1 MSGHRTPE
9 RSAQPG
15 SSGDRT
21 ITIDHLSKSFGPVRA
36 VDDLSFTVQ
45 PGRVTGF
52 LGPNGAGKTTTL
64 RMLLGLV
71 RPTSGTA
78 TIGGRTYA
86 RLERPM
92 HTVGAALEAASFHP
106 GRTALDHLRVYAPQ
120 AGVSD
125 ARCHEVLR
133 IVGLD
138 GAARRR
144 VGGFSL
150 GMRQRLALATTLLGD
165 PGVLLLDE
173 PANGLDPEG
182 IAWLRAFLRHLA
194 GEGRTVL
201 VSSHVLSEVEQTV
214 DDVVIIARGR
224 LVHSS
229 SLAELAALA
238 EPTVRVSSPDPAG
251 LHALV
256 AGAGWT
262 DLVEPGSDPRPG
274 TVVLRRLTA
283 GEVGARAFVA
293 GLELHELAA
302 RDVGLEGI
310 FLRLVDGDPGAA
322 ARDTGTVGGP
332 SREPRTG
339 RHAHRAGAA

>member
-1 MSGHRTPE
+1 M
-9 RSAQPG
+9 
-15 SSGDRT
+15 
-21 ITIDHLSKSFGPVRA
+21 
-36 VDDLSFTVQ
+36 DDLSFTVR

-78 TIGGRTYA
+78 TIGGRTYGEL
-86 RLERPM
+86 RRPV

-106 GRTALDHLRVYAPQ
+106 GRSALDHLRVYAPQ
-120 AGVSD
+120 AGVDD

-138 GAARRR
+138 GVARRR
-144 VGGFSL
+144 AGGFSL

-224 LVHSS
+224 LVHAS
-229 SLAELAALA
+229 SLPELAALA

-256 AGAGWT
+256 ADAGWAGLAT
-262 DLVEPGSDPRPG
+262 RAPGGRPG
-274 TVVLRRLTA
+274 TLVLRRVPA
-283 GEVGARAFVA
+283 AEIGARAFTA
-293 GLELHELAA
+293 GVELHELAP
-302 RDVGLEGI
+302 RDVGLEET
-310 FLRLVDGDPGAA
+310 FLRLVEDGGVAARPDGD
-322 ARDTGTVGGP
+322 
-332 SREPRTG
+332 G
-339 RHAHRAGAA
+339 R